1 MGLTLIYT
9 SGNYWR
15 RNSPQPDKNDKMST
29 AVKQFHE
36 EEAIGKTYDLQVA
49 RRLLK
54 YLKPYIRILIPALL
68 LTLALNLL
76 GVLQPKFTQY
86 AIDWYIL
93 PGKLDGLS
101 LLVLLYVGVQFFRLV
116 FSYFQAILL
125 NTVGQYVMFD
135 IRRELYDKLQHQEIA
150 YYDRNP
156 VGRIMTRLTTDVDAL
171 NELFTQG
178 VTDLLGDLVMIVA
191 IISMMMWMD
200 PLLTLVTLLTVPM
213 LFAATTWF
221 RKGARRGYDMVRT
234 RIARINAFLQEHF
247 AGAQT
252 VQIFNAEIKSL
263 NKFRKINDEHRRAN
277 LDTIF
282 YYAVFFPLVDF
293 IGAVGIA
300 LIIWYGGYRVMQ
312 NTPGNTVLTLGAL
325 VAFIQYSGFLFQ
337 PIRDISDK
345 YNVLQSAVVAS
356 HRIFKTLD
364 LPIAILN
371 PNRPLKSGR
380 ARGRIEFQNV
390 WFAYKDEEWVLKDV
404 SFTVEPGQSI
414 ALVGHT
420 GSGKTTITNLL
431 MRFYDIQRGRILL
444 DGTDLRDWDL
454 KSLRQNFAVVLQE
467 VFLFS
472 GTVEGNI
479 RLGREEI
486 SEERV
491 VWAAREVH
499 ADRFIGRL
507 KDGYKAEV
515 RERGAGLSVGQKQLI
530 SFARALAF
538 DPALLILDEAT
549 SSIDTETE
557 QLIQQAIERVM
568 RDRTS
573 IVVAHRL
580 STIQN
585 ADRIIVLHHGEIR
598 EQGNHQELLLQ
609 RGLYWRLYKLQY
621 ADGSRIEKKT
631 AELEEPELIQT
642 DRLQFSE

>member
-1 MGLTLIYT
+1 
-9 SGNYWR
+9 
-15 RNSPQPDKNDKMST
+15 MST
-29 AVKQFHE
+29 AVKQYHE

-49 RRLLK
+49 RRLLR
-54 YLKPYIRILIPALL
+54 YLKPYARLLVAALA
-68 LTLALNLL
+68 LTLLLNLL

-93 PGKLDGLS
+93 PRKTDGLM
-101 LLVLLYVGVQFFRLV
+101 LLVGLYLATQVLRLV
-116 FSYFQAILL
+116 FSYLQSIFVNSI
-125 NTVGQYVMFD
+125 GQYVMFD
-135 IRRELYDKLQHQEIA
+135 IRKELYGKLQNQEVA

-156 VGRIMTRLTTDVDAL
+156 VGRIMTRLTTDVDSL
-171 NELFTQG
+171 NQLFTEG
-178 VTDLLGDLVMIVA
+178 VTDLLGDLVMIGA
-191 IISMMMWMD
+191 IITVMAWTD
-200 PLLTLVTLLTVPM
+200 PKLTLVSLLTVPL

-221 RKGARRGYDMVRT
+221 RRGARKGYDAVRT

-252 VQIFNAEIKSL
+252 VQIFNAEVKSL
-263 NKFRKINDEHRRAN
+263 SKFDHINEDYRRAN

-282 YYAVFFPLVDF
+282 YYAVFFPLVDL
-293 IGAVGIA
+293 IGAIGIA
-300 LIIWYGGYRVMQ
+300 LLIWYGGVRVMQ
-312 NTPGNTVLTLGAL
+312 NTAGHTVLTLGAL
-325 VAFIQYSGFLFQ
+325 VAFIQYSQMLFQ

-345 YNVLQSAVVAS
+345 YNVLQAAVVAS

-364 LPIAILN
+364 QPIAVLT
-371 PNRPLKSGR
+371 PEKPVKTER

-390 WFAYKDEEWVLKDV
+390 WFAYIEDDWVLKDV

-444 DGTDLRDWDL
+444 DGVDLRDWDL
-454 KSLRQNFAVVLQE
+454 RELRKNFAVVLQE

-472 GTVEGNI
+472 GSIEGNI
-479 RLGREEI
+479 RLGRDDIKED
-486 SEERV
+486 RV
-491 VWAAREVH
+491 RWAAQEVH
-499 ADRFIGRL
+499 ADAFIRRL
-507 KDGYKAEV
+507 KGGYEAEV

-538 DPALLILDEAT
+538 DPAILILDEAT

-557 QLIQQAIERVM
+557 QLIQRAIERVM

-598 EQGNHQELLLQ
+598 EQGTHQELLAE
-609 RGLYWRLYKLQY
+609 RGLYWKLYKLQY
-621 ADGSRIEKKT
+621 ADSRSVL
-631 AELEEPELIQT
+631 AT
-642 DRLQFSE
+642 D

>member
-1 MGLTLIYT
+1 
-9 SGNYWR
+9 
-15 RNSPQPDKNDKMST
+15 MST
-29 AVKQFHE
+29 PVKQFHE

-49 RRLLK
+49 RRLLR
-54 YLKPYIRILIPALL
+54 YLKPYVKQLIPALV
-68 LTLALNLL
+68 LTLVLNLL
-76 GVLQPKFTQY
+76 GVLQPKFTEY
-86 AIDWYIL
+86 AIDWYII
-93 PGKLDGLS
+93 PRKTDGLM
-101 LLVLLYVGVQFFRLV
+101 LLVGIFFATHLLRFV
-116 FSYFQAILL
+116 FSYFQSILL
-125 NTVGQYVMFD
+125 NTVGQHAMFD
-135 IRRELYDKLQHQEIA
+135 MRRELYDKLQHQEIA

-156 VGRIMTRLTTDVDAL
+156 VGRIMTRLTNDVDAL

-191 IISMMMWMD
+191 IVSVMLWMD
-200 PLLTLVTLLTVPM
+200 VRLTLVILLTVPM
-213 LFAATTWF
+213 LIAATTWF
-221 RKGARRGYDMVRT
+221 RKGARKGYDMVRT
-234 RIARINAFLQEHF
+234 RLARINAFLQEHF

-252 VQIFNAEIKSL
+252 VQIFNAEVKSVR
-263 NKFRKINDEHRRAN
+263 KFDEINDEHRRAN
-277 LDTIF
+277 IDTIY
-282 YYAVFFPLVDF
+282 YYAVFFPLVDL
-293 IGAVGIA
+293 IGAAGVA

-312 NTPGNTVLTLGAL
+312 NSPGHTVLSLGAL

-345 YNVLQSAVVAS
+345 YNVLQAAIVAS
-356 HRIFKTLD
+356 HRFFRTLD
-364 LPIAILN
+364 LPIAVLSPAEPVKN
-371 PNRPLKSGR
+371 DR

-390 WFAYKDEEWVLKDV
+390 WFAYQDENWVLKDV
-404 SFTVEPGQSI
+404 SFTVEPGQSV

-444 DGTDLRDWDL
+444 DGVDIREWDL
-454 KSLRQNFAVVLQE
+454 KALRENFAVVLQE

-472 GTVEGNI
+472 GTIAGNI
-479 RLGREEI
+479 RLGRDEI

-491 VWAAREVH
+491 EWAAKEVH
-499 ADRFIGRL
+499 ADRFIERL
-507 KDGYKAEV
+507 RDRYQAEV

-557 QLIQQAIERVM
+557 QLIQRAIERVM

-585 ADRIIVLHHGEIR
+585 ASRIIVLHHGEVR
-598 EQGNHQELLLQ
+598 EQGTHQELLTA
-609 RGLYWRLYKLQY
+609 RGLYWKLYKLQY
-621 ADGSRIEKKT
+621 A
-631 AELEEPELIQT
+631 A
-642 DRLQFSE
+642 

>member
-1 MGLTLIYT
+1 
-9 SGNYWR
+9 
-15 RNSPQPDKNDKMST
+15 MST
-29 AVKQFHE
+29 AAKQFHE
-36 EEAIGKTYDLQVA
+36 EEAIGKTYDFQIA

-54 YLKPYIRILIPALL
+54 YLKPYVRLLVPALI

-76 GVLQPKFTQY
+76 GILQPKFTQY

-93 PGKLDGLS
+93 PRKTDGLIV
-101 LLVLLYVGVQFFRLV
+101 LVALYVGVQLFRLV
-116 FSYFQAILL
+116 FSYFQALLL
-125 NTVGQYVMFD
+125 NSVGQYVMFD
-135 IRRELYDKLQHQEIA
+135 IRRELYDKLQHQEIG

-178 VTDLLGDLVMIVA
+178 VTDLLGDLVMIFA
-191 IISMMMWMD
+191 IISVMLWMD
-200 PLLTLVTLLTVPM
+200 VRLTLVTLLTVPL

-252 VQIFNAEIKSL
+252 VQIFNAEAKSL
-263 NKFRKINDEHRRAN
+263 HRFKVINEDYRRAN
-277 LDTIF
+277 IDTIF

-312 NTPGNTVLTLGAL
+312 NTPGHTVMTLGAL

-371 PNRPLKSGR
+371 PTAPRKAER
-380 ARGRIEFQNV
+380 AQGRIEFQNV
-390 WFAYKDEEWVLKDV
+390 WFAYKDEDWVLKDV
-404 SFTVEPGQSI
+404 SFLVEPGQSI

-431 MRFYDIQRGRILL
+431 MRFYDIQRGKILL
-444 DGTDLRDWDL
+444 DGVDLREWDL
-454 KSLRQNFAVVLQE
+454 KALRENFAVVLQD

-472 GTVEGNI
+472 GTIEGNI
-479 RLGREEI
+479 RLGRDTI

-491 VWAAREVH
+491 QWAAREVH
-499 ADRFIGRL
+499 ADRFIERL
-507 KDGYKAEV
+507 KDKYKAEV

-557 QLIQQAIERVM
+557 QLIQRAIERVM

-580 STIQN
+580 STVQN

-598 EQGNHQELLLQ
+598 EQGTHQDLLAQ
-609 RGLYWRLYKLQY
+609 RGLYWKLYKLQY
-621 ADGSRIEKKT
+621 ADASRNQQQT
-631 AELEEPELIQT
+631 VEEEEESVRA

>member
-1 MGLTLIYT
+1 
-9 SGNYWR
+9 
-15 RNSPQPDKNDKMST
+15 MST
-29 AVKQFHE
+29 AVTQYHE

-49 RRLLK
+49 RRLLR
-54 YLKPYIRILIPALL
+54 YLNPYLRPLAAALG
-68 LTLALNLL
+68 LTLGLNLL
-76 GVLQPKFTQY
+76 EVLQPKFTEY

-93 PGKLDGLS
+93 PRTTDGLS
-101 LLVLLYVGVQFFRLV
+101 LLVGLFLGSQVLRLV
-116 FSYFQAILL
+116 FSYFQSIFL
-125 NTVGQYVMFD
+125 NSVGQYVMFD
-135 IRRELYDKLQHQEIA
+135 IRKELYTKLQRQEVA

-156 VGRIMTRLTTDVDAL
+156 VGRIMTRLTSDVDAL
-171 NELFTQG
+171 NELFTAG
-178 VTDLLGDLVMIVA
+178 VTDLLGDLVKIVA
-191 IISMMMWMD
+191 IVSFMLWKD
-200 PLLTLVTLLTVPM
+200 PKLTLVSLLTVPL
-213 LFAATTWF
+213 LFGATTWF
-221 RKGARRGYDMVRT
+221 RRGARKGYDLVRT

-252 VQIFNAEIKSL
+252 VQIFNAEEKSL
-263 NKFRKINDEHRRAN
+263 RTFDRINDEYRGAN
-277 LDTIF
+277 IQTIF
-282 YYAVFFPLVDF
+282 YYAIFFPLVDL
-293 IGAVGIA
+293 IGAIGIA

-312 NTPGNTVLTLGAL
+312 NTPGYTVLTLGAL
-325 VAFIQYSGFLFQ
+325 VAFIQYSQQLFQ

-345 YNVLQSAVVAS
+345 YNVLQAAVVAS

-364 LPIAILN
+364 QPVAIVT
-371 PNRPLKSGR
+371 PEKPLTAAR

-390 WFAYKDEEWVLKDV
+390 WFAYKDEDWVLKDV

-444 DGTDLRDWDL
+444 DGVDLRDWDL
-454 KSLRQNFAVVLQE
+454 NALRRNFAVVLQE

-472 GTVEGNI
+472 GTIEGNI
-479 RLGREEI
+479 RLGREDI
-486 SEERV
+486 NEERV
-491 VWAAREVH
+491 RWAAQEVH
-499 ADRFIGRL
+499 ADSFIRRL
-507 KDGYKAEV
+507 KGEYGAEV

-538 DPALLILDEAT
+538 DPAILILDEAT

-557 QLIQQAIERVM
+557 QLIQRAIERVM

-598 EQGNHQELLLQ
+598 EQGTHQELLAE
-609 RGLYWRLYKLQY
+609 RGLYWKLYKLQY
-621 ADGSRIEKKT
+621 ADSRSVL
-631 AELEEPELIQT
+631 AA
-642 DRLQFSE
+642 D

>member
-1 MGLTLIYT
+1 
-9 SGNYWR
+9 
-15 RNSPQPDKNDKMST
+15 MST

-49 RRLLK
+49 RRLLR
-54 YLKPYIRILIPALL
+54 YLKPYVRLLTGALA

-93 PGKLDGLS
+93 PRKTDGLTV
-101 LLVLLYVGVQFFRLV
+101 LVGLYLATQVLRLI
-116 FSYFQAILL
+116 FSYFQSILV
-125 NTVGQYVMFD
+125 NSVGQYTMFD
-135 IRRELYDKLQHQEIA
+135 IRKELYDKLQHQEVA

-156 VGRIMTRLTTDVDAL
+156 VGRIMTRLTADVDAL
-171 NELFTQG
+171 NQLFTEG

-191 IISMMMWMD
+191 IISVMLWTD
-200 PLLTLVTLLTVPM
+200 PKLTLISLLTVPM

-221 RKGARRGYDMVRT
+221 RRGARKGYDLVRT

-252 VQIFNAEIKSL
+252 VQIFNAEEKSL
-263 NKFRKINDEHRRAN
+263 TTFDRINDKYRSAN

-282 YYAVFFPLVDF
+282 YYAVFFPLVDL
-293 IGAVGIA
+293 IGAIGVA
-300 LIIWYGGYRVMQ
+300 LIIWYGGYRIMQ
-312 NTPGNTVLTLGAL
+312 NTPEHTVLTLGAL
-325 VAFIQYSGFLFQ
+325 VAFIQYSQMLFQ

-345 YNVLQSAVVAS
+345 YNVLQGAVVSS

-364 LPIAILN
+364 QPIAVLT
-371 PNRPLKSGR
+371 PEQPRKAER

-390 WFAYKDEEWVLKDV
+390 WFAYNEEDWVLKDV

-444 DGTDLRDWDL
+444 DGVDLREWDL
-454 KSLRQNFAVVLQE
+454 KALRQNFAVVLQE

-479 RLGREEI
+479 RLGREDI
-486 SEERV
+486 TEERV
-491 VWAAREVH
+491 RWAAQEVR
-499 ADRFIGRL
+499 ADTFIRRL
-507 KDGYKAEV
+507 KGEYEAEV

-538 DPALLILDEAT
+538 DPAILILDEAT

-557 QLIQQAIERVM
+557 QLIQRAIERVM

-580 STIQN
+580 STIQS

-598 EQGNHQELLLQ
+598 EQGTHQELLAE
-609 RGLYWRLYKLQY
+609 RGFYWKLYKLQY
-621 ADGSRIEKKT
+621 ADSRSVL
-631 AELEEPELIQT
+631 AT
-642 DRLQFSE
+642 D

>member
-1 MGLTLIYT
+1 
-9 SGNYWR
+9 
-15 RNSPQPDKNDKMST
+15 MS
-29 AVKQFHE
+29 AVTQFHE
-36 EEAIGKTYDLQVA
+36 EEAIGKTYDFQIA
-49 RRLLK
+49 RRLLR
-54 YLKPYIRILIPALL
+54 YLKPYERQLFPALL

-86 AIDWYIL
+86 AIDWHIL
-93 PGKLDGLS
+93 PRRLNGLGVLVALFFATQ
-101 LLVLLYVGVQFFRLV
+101 LLRMV
-116 FSYFQAILL
+116 FSYFQTILL

-135 IRRELYDKLQHQEIA
+135 MRRELYEKLQNQEVA

-156 VGRIMTRLTTDVDAL
+156 VGRIMTRLTSDVDAL
-171 NELFTQG
+171 NELFTAG

-191 IISMMMWMD
+191 IISVMLWMD
-200 PLLTLVTLLTVPM
+200 VRLTLVTLLTVPL
-213 LFAATTWF
+213 LFGATTWF
-221 RKGARRGYDMVRT
+221 RRGARRGYDLVRT

-252 VQIFNAEIKSL
+252 VQIFNAELKSL
-263 NKFRKINDEHRRAN
+263 RTFELINDEYRRAN
-277 LDTIF
+277 IDTIF
-282 YYAVFFPLVDF
+282 YYAVFFPLVDL
-293 IGAVGIA
+293 IGAVGVA

-312 NTPGNTVLTLGAL
+312 NTPQHTVLTLGAL
-325 VAFIQYSGFLFQ
+325 VAFIQYSQALFQ

-345 YNVLQSAVVAS
+345 YNVLQAAVVAS
-356 HRIFKTLD
+356 HRIFRTLD
-364 LPIAILN
+364 LPIAIL
-371 PNRPLKSGR
+371 PPEKPLKAER

-390 WFAYKDEEWVLKDV
+390 WFAYKDEDWVLQDV

-444 DGTDLRDWDL
+444 DGVDLRDWDL
-454 KSLRQNFAVVLQE
+454 KALRQNFAVVLQE
-467 VFLFS
+467 IFLFS

-479 RLGREEI
+479 RLGREDI
-486 SEERV
+486 TEERV
-491 VWAAREVH
+491 RWAAREVH
-499 ADRFIGRL
+499 ADSFISRL
-507 KDGYKAEV
+507 KDDYKAEV

-557 QLIQQAIERVM
+557 QLIQRAIERVM

-580 STIQN
+580 STVQN

-598 EQGNHQELLLQ
+598 EQGTHQELLAE
-609 RGLYWRLYKLQY
+609 RGLYWKLYKLQY
-621 ADGSRIEKKT
+621 ADPSYREAVT
-631 AELEEPELIQT
+631 
-642 DRLQFSE
+642 

>member
-1 MGLTLIYT
+1 
-9 SGNYWR
+9 
-15 RNSPQPDKNDKMST
+15 MST
-29 AVKQFHE
+29 ASKQFHE
-36 EEAIGKTYDLQVA
+36 EEAIGKTYDFQIA

-54 YLKPYIRILIPALL
+54 YLKPYVRLLVPALV

-76 GVLQPKFTQY
+76 GILQPKFTQY

-93 PGKLDGLS
+93 PRKTDGLI
-101 LLVLLYVGVQFFRLV
+101 LLVVLYFGVQLFRLV

-125 NTVGQYVMFD
+125 NSVGQYVMFD

-191 IISMMMWMD
+191 IISVMLWMD
-200 PLLTLVTLLTVPM
+200 VRLTLVTLLTVPM

-221 RKGARRGYDMVRT
+221 RRGARLGYDMVRT

-252 VQIFNAEIKSL
+252 VQIFNAETKSVH
-263 NKFRKINDEHRRAN
+263 KFNVINEDHRRAN
-277 LDTIF
+277 IDTIF

-312 NTPGNTVLTLGAL
+312 NTPGHTVLTLGAL

-364 LPIAILN
+364 LPIAIVN
-371 PNRPLKSGR
+371 PPEPHKAER
-380 ARGRIEFQNV
+380 AQGRIEFRNV
-390 WFAYKDEEWVLKDV
+390 WFAYKDEDWVLKDV
-404 SFTVEPGQSI
+404 SFTVERGQSI

-431 MRFYDIQRGRILL
+431 MRFYDIQRGSILL
-444 DGTDLRDWDL
+444 DGVDLREWDL
-454 KSLRQNFAVVLQE
+454 KALRENFAVVLQD

-472 GTVEGNI
+472 GTIEGNI

-486 SEERV
+486 SEDRV
-491 VWAAREVH
+491 QWAAREVH
-499 ADRFIGRL
+499 ADRFIQRL
-507 KDGYKAEV
+507 KDGFKAEV

-557 QLIQQAIERVM
+557 QLIQRAIERVM

-580 STIQN
+580 STVQS

-598 EQGNHQELLLQ
+598 EQGTHQELLSQ
-609 RGLYWRLYKLQY
+609 RGLYWKLYKLQY
-621 ADGSRIEKKT
+621 ADTSRNQYKALK
-631 AELEEPELIQT
+631 EEEEENARAVSN
-642 DRLQFSE
+642 RLQFSE